1 MNVLICIGD
10 EHDPKNLIEA
20 AKESLG
26 DSGGELWATYS
37 IDKDD
42 VMKEGSQ
49 RQQSLDQGLEY
60 IYTHGAKIAFLR
72 GNSIVQGLLDLS
84 EKNKIDLVVIDMDA
98 FTGDLQRA
106 HSTFLRKLPEKVRI
120 LELSGREEL

>member
-10 EHDPKNLIEA
+10 EHDPKNLIA
-20 AKESLG
+20 VAKESLG

-42 VMKEGSQ
+42 VIKEGSQ
-49 RQQSLDQGLEY
+49 RQQSLDEGLEY

-84 EKNKIDLVVIDMDA
+84 EKNKIDLVIIDLDA

-106 HSTFLRKLPEKVRI
+106 HSTFLRKLPEITRI
-120 LELSGREEL
+120 LELSGREVL

>member
-20 AKESLG
+20 AKENL
-26 DSGGELWATYS
+26 DNFGGELWATYS

-42 VMKEGSQ
+42 VIKEGSQ
-49 RQQSLDQGLEY
+49 KQQRLDESLEY

-84 EKNKIDLVVIDMDA
+84 EKNKIDLVIMDLDA

-106 HSTFLRKLPEKVRI
+106 HSTFLKKLPEKTRVI
-120 LELSGREEL
+120 ELSGREEL

>member
-1 MNVLICIGD
+1 
-10 EHDPKNLIEA
+10 
-20 AKESLG
+20 
-26 DSGGELWATYS
+26 
-37 IDKDD
+37 
-42 VMKEGSQ
+42 MKEGSQ
-49 RQQSLDQGLEY
+49 RQQSLDEGLEY

>member
-1 MNVLICIGD
+1 MNVLMCIGD

-84 EKNKIDLVVIDMDA
+84 EKNKIDLVVI
-98 FTGDLQRA
+98 TGDLQRA

>member
-1 MNVLICIGD
+1 MNILICIGD
-10 EHDPKNLIEA
+10 THDPKNLIEV
-20 AKESLG
+20 AKENLG

-42 VMKEGSQ
+42 VIKEGSQ
-49 RQQSLDQGLEY
+49 KQQRLDESLEY

>member
-42 VMKEGSQ
+42 VMKEGSP

-84 EKNKIDLVVIDMDA
+84 KK
-98 FTGDLQRA
+98 
-106 HSTFLRKLPEKVRI
+106 K
-120 LELSGREEL
+120 